1 MIVVCIVETETIS
14 QGQLLDR
21 VDVSLNLTIYL
32 LGIVVVVVVLD
43 SPVRVGDT
51 VRCEPSLWCIE
62 SRIEVLAVNQ
72 AEVAWE
78 LHDTI
83 DE

>member
-1 MIVVCIVETETIS
+1 MIEVSIVETETIS

-21 VDVSLNLTIYL
+21 LDVSLYLTKHL
-32 LGIVVVVVVLD
+32 LGIVVVVVVLN

-51 VRCEPSLWCIE
+51 IRCEPSLWCIE
-62 SRIEVLAVNQ
+62 SRIEVLAVNE

-78 LHDTI
+78 LQDTI